1 MYTRELE
8 QRATCRREAEY
19 RSIVAGSRMPTSALT
34 PGYLALPVNI
44 KRSQRCYYC
53 GHMHNLP
60 PNAAAITRKKRAQSR
75 SSQRSLPPM
84 RYEYGRREGVEQRNE
99 RLGRKSLSIFAQL

>member
-1 MYTRELE
+1 MISNNAQPAGMMRYIEINHLSQAKPDISTDSRPSRPTREYSTL
-8 QRATCRREAEY
+8 A
-19 RSIVAGSRMPTSALT
+19 AL
-34 PGYLALPVNI
+34 LLWHACI
-44 KRSQRCYYC
+44 ISQRY
-53 GHMHNLP
+53 
-60 PNAAAITRKKRAQSR
+60 AAAITREKRAQSR